1 MQAITIAV
9 LSLEL
14 PHEKLGIA
22 HKDGSRT
29 GYSMKQL
36 PFVHQSD
43 YVVLFTVEGVC
54 VFAGP
59 EEDHANVQ
67 RQCQMSLDLPH

>member
-1 MQAITIAV
+1 
-9 LSLEL
+9 
-14 PHEKLGIA
+14 
-22 HKDGSRT
+22 
-29 GYSMKQL
+29 MKQL

-43 YVVLFTVEGVC
+43 YVVLLTVEGVC